1 MRRATVRAKAPTTT
15 APKKRVKG
23 TVVAPEYILRLM
35 EEVGPTKAAALIGTL
50 PGTLHK
56 ARKANAVTKSFEVA
70 ARGVW
75 HEQGFAAA
83 GETAPAGPRTTDL
96 TSAAPTPDPASDGVA
111 LLLIQVPRERAPMLQ
126 RAAEHLGALIL
137 SHD

>member
-1 MRRATVRAKAPTTT
+1 MRRATVRAKAPAIT
-15 APKKRVKG
+15 APKKRTKG
-23 TVVAPEYILRLM
+23 NIVAPDYVLRLM
-35 EEVGPTKAAALIGTL
+35 EALGPTKAATAIGTL

-56 ARKANAVTKSFEVA
+56 ARNANAVTKSFEVA

-75 HEQGFAAA
+75 HEQGFADAEPAA
-83 GETAPAGPRTTDL
+83 PPGPRTTDL
-96 TSAAPTPDPASDGVA
+96 GAAVPTPASDGIA

-126 RAAEHLGALIL
+126 RAAEHLGALII